1 MTRERSHV
9 AQGGEPAA
17 AAARKHAVAPIS
29 GSPGSPVELQALAD
43 TSAPVQRVLALQR
56 ILAAPRQ
63 MPVSPPMQFGG
74 RYDVPKKNGEGME
87 RKSITSMSV
96 RSSPIS

>member
-1 MTRERSHV
+1 M
-9 AQGGEPAA
+9 
-17 AAARKHAVAPIS
+17 
-29 GSPGSPVELQALAD
+29 
-43 TSAPVQRVLALQR
+43 QRVLALQR